1 MVLDHAVDDLVL
13 LRLLRA
19 HEVVP
24 LGVLGDLVERLAGV
38 LGDDLVEALADVDDL
53 LGVDLDVRGLSGEAA
68 ETWWIR
74 IFEFGNAIRLSGAPP
89 ASSRAPML
97 IATPTQMVDTSGLMN
112 CIAS

>member
-1 MVLDHAVDDLVL
+1 MIS
-13 LRLLRA
+13 
-19 HEVVP
+19 
-24 LGVLGDLVERLAGV
+24 LAWISMSV
-38 LGDDLVEALADVDDL
+38 AWPEKPP
-53 LGVDLDVRGLSGEAA
+53 

-74 IFEFGNAIRLSGAPP
+74 IFEFGSAIRFSGAPP